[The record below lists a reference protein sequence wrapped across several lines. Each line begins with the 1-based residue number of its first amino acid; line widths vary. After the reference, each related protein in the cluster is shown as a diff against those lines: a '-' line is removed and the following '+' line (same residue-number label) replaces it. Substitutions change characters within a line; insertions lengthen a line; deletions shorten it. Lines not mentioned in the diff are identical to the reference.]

1 VGWNRQGDFSLK
13 TMKAKVL
20 VIDDEKFFLES
31 LLNIL
36 KEEGYE
42 AYGAVNAEEGMKTI
56 KEKNL
61 DVILLDVR
69 LPDVDGI
76 TLLKYIKEVKN
87 IPVIVISAYGTI
99 DMAVEAIK
107 KGAEDFIEKPFAW
120 ARARIAIENALRI
133 RNMEKEINA
142 LKNLIDISNPFI
154 GKSEK
159 IQKVKELVNIV
170 ANKDINVFI
179 TGETGTGKDL
189 VARLVHIKSKRNTFP
204 MQVINCATIPE
215 NLFEAE
221 IFGYEKGA
229 FTGAERKKVGKAKL
243 ADGGTLFLNE
253 ISELSNDSQ
262 AKLLRFLEYREYE
275 PLGSTRTE
283 KVDVRIMTATNKE
296 PHKLLE
302 ERILREDFFYRIQG
316 VRIDLP
322 PLRER
327 KEDIPLLA
335 EYFIRDFCEANNIP
349 IKKISSEAM
358 GLLISYSWPGNVREL
373 KSVLEKSVILSES
386 EKIEKK
392 DLEYAIEKEEIKSLK
407 KAKEEFEKK
416 YIVEV
421 LIRNQWRI
429 EKTAKELGISRS
441 QLFRKMKQLGIES
454 RSR

>member
-1 VGWNRQGDFSLK
+1 
-13 TMKAKVL
+13 MKAKVL
-20 VIDDEKFFLES
+20 VIDDEEFFLKS

-42 AYGAVNAEEGMKTI
+42 AYGAINAEEGMRTV
-56 KEKNL
+56 KEKNF

-76 TLLKYIKEVKN
+76 TLLKYIKEIKN

-120 ARARIAIENALRI
+120 ARARIAIENALKI
-133 RNMEKEINA
+133 KNMEKEISA
-142 LKNLIDISNPFI
+142 LKNFINVSNPFI

-170 ANKDINVFI
+170 ADKDINVFI
-179 TGETGTGKDL
+179 TGETGTGKDI
-189 VARLVHIKSKRNTFP
+189 VARLIHIKSKRNASP
-204 MQVINCATIPE
+204 IQVINCATIPE

-229 FTGAERKKVGKAKL
+229 FTGAERRKLGKAKL

-253 ISELSNDSQ
+253 ISELSNESQ
-262 AKLLRFLEYREYE
+262 AKLLRFLEYKEYE
-275 PLGSTRTE
+275 PLGSSETE
-283 KVDVRIMTATNKE
+283 KVDIRIIAATNKDPDE
-296 PHKLLE
+296 LLAKH
-302 ERILREDFFYRIQG
+302 ILREDFFYRIQG

-335 EYFIRDFCEANNIP
+335 EYFIKDFCESNNIP
-349 IKKISSEAM
+349 IKRISNDSM
-358 GLLISYSWPGNVREL
+358 SLLISYKWPGNVREL
-373 KSVLEKSVILSES
+373 KIVLEKSIILSKS
-386 EKIEKK
+386 EEIEKD
-392 DLEYAIEKEEIKSLK
+392 DLEYAIEGEEMKSLK
-407 KAKEEFEKK
+407 KAREEFEKR

-421 LIRNQWRI
+421 LTRNQWRI
-429 EKTAKELGISRS
+429 EKTAKDLDISRS

-454 RSR
+454 GSG